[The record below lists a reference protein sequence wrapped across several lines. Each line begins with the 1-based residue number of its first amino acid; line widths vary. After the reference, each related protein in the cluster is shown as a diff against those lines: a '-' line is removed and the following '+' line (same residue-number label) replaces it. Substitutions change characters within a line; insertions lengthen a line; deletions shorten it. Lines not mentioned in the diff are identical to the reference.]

1 MTFKELLE
9 HLESTGMTK
18 NTIRLC
24 VNCYYQGMVNERVAI
39 VKLAEDHLDG
49 NHASLILDIM
59 DNRNKQ
65 EKPEGH

>member
-24 VNCYYQGMVNERVAI
+24 VNCYYQGMVNERIAI
-39 VKLAEDHLDG
+39 VKLVKDDLNGDHT
-49 NHASLILDIM
+49 SLIADIEE
-59 DNRNKQ
+59 RNEQ
-65 EKPEGH
+65 NKPEGH